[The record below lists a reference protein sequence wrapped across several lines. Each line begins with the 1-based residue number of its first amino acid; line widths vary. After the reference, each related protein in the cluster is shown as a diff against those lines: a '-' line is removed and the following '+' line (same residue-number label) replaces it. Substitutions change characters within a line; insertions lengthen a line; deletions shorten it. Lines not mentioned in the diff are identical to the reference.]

1 MIPGVQYHVS
11 VVEQAVGSAG
21 TNKCSAEPSDYSE
34 TPSGQA
40 FVYHKVSPCVAT
52 TVHTLYQARGEDVEV
67 CYDDDTG
74 IMSVQCVPDF
84 EEDEQ

>member
-11 VVEQAVGSAG
+11 IVEQAVGSAG
-21 TNKCSAEPSDYSE
+21 TEDCSAEPCDYSE

-40 FVYHKVSPCVAT
+40 FVHHTVSPAVAI
-52 TVHTLYQARGEDVEV
+52 TVRQLYLARGEDVEV

-74 IMSVQCVPDF
+74 TMTVQCVPDF
-84 EEDEQ
+84 DEE